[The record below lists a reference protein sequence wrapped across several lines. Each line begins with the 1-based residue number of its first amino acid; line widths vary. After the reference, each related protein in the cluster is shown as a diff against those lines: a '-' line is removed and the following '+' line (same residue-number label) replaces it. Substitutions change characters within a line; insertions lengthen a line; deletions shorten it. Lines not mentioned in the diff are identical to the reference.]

1 MKIVLCGGFV
11 LLNFCT
17 PGIINNFPKKIYK
30 FWKTCRYEIVAVAE
44 GSSTITGQVSQNRTS
59 YTNEDILWGHRFVN
73 CDSYD
78 ENLQSH
84 VVDYK
89 KFKQVASFD
98 TPLCSARKLAE
109 MQDR

>member
-1 MKIVLCGGFV
+1 M
-11 LLNFCT
+11 
-17 PGIINNFPKKIYK
+17 
-30 FWKTCRYEIVAVAE
+30 AE

-59 YTNEDILWGHRFVN
+59 YTNEDVMWGHRFVN
-73 CDSYD
+73 CESYD
-78 ENLQSH
+78 ENLQSY

-89 KFKQVASFD
+89 KFKQVVPFD